1 MKKPLGRKN
10 ALARLEELCARS
22 EQCSYDLCQK
32 LYKWG
37 VEQPYDDIID
47 SLIDGKY
54 LDDERFAA
62 AFVRDKYRF
71 DRWGRRKI
79 ARALMAKRIPSA
91 VISEALENIDARE
104 YAMNCYNL
112 LDARRRQLSDALSDY
127 EKRARL
133 LRFAAGRGYEPSLI
147 MRLLD
152 NPEIWD

>member
-1 MKKPLGRKN
+1 MKKPLDRKN

-22 EQCSYDLCQK
+22 EQCSYDLRQK
-32 LYKWG
+32 LYRWG
-37 VEQPYDDIID
+37 VDAPYDDIID

-54 LDDERFAA
+54 LDDERFAS

-112 LDARRRQLSDALSDY
+112 LETRRRQLPDSIDDY
-127 EKRARL
+127 ERRAKL